1 MFNLKQFKMAKAE
14 VTQEKQLEGVR
25 EPNDGLDTTQV
36 QLEDVRKDEEKN
48 TIENQLD
55 DVRAAVKDRT
65 IETLLDAQKT
75 DGTPVRNGLDKHD
88 QLPINLLAEIEDQ
101 KKARA
106 FEKAAEDTDTAFWD
120 KFLGAQMIGEGA
132 KVPEKTGPSQLQNHP
147 DRFKDLKADDVLK
160 NKNVKEMVLASLQD
174 ADAMLYHIFRE
185 AAANTRDLT
194 ENEKKLVEGI
204 TRDKVAMT
212 ELILKDE

>member
-1 MFNLKQFKMAKAE
+1 
-14 VTQEKQLEGVR
+14 
-25 EPNDGLDTTQV
+25 V
-36 QLEDVRKDEEKN
+36 QLKTGKN
-48 TIENQLD
+48 
-55 DVRAAVKDRT
+55 
-65 IETLLDAQKT
+65 
-75 DGTPVRNGLDKHD
+75 
-88 QLPINLLAEIEDQ
+88 NLHSGI
-101 KKARA
+101 
-106 FEKAAEDTDTAFWD
+106 F
-120 KFLGAQMIGEGA
+120 GGA